1 MLLGLP
7 ERYLAFRL
15 RLDAGLFA
23 DLAQNRIASLDALD
37 QARQRLDVRKAPSD
51 GPRALQDRVAG
62 ARQLLQRHAGLVICQ
77 SVFLVLA
84 LLTQGI
90 R

>member
-23 DLAQNRIASLDALD
+23 DPAQNRIASLEVLD
-37 QARQRLDVRKAPSD
+37 QTLQCLDLRKEPGD
-51 GPRALQDRVAG
+51 GLRALQGRVAG